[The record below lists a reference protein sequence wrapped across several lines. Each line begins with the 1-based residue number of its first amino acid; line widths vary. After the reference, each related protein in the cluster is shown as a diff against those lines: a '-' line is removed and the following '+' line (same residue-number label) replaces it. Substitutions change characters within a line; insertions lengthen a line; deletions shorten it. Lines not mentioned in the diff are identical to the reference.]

1 MTSSN
6 SLFTVSLMLALAAC
20 EPDGGNKLG
29 SGGSR
34 SAPTCDEG
42 TATLGVA
49 GEFAVDS
56 FDFEMAYD
64 PDTLLVSG
72 PVYTFELPADISGVS
87 ATVDLPGKEVGFA
100 LWGLDDDIFID
111 ATRQD
116 ETEGAWWSAPYW
128 HWGALGGTVTLPIDP
143 STMPNGGG
151 CLFVQPSALAI
162 NQEGKSATMHIVT
175 QRGDVGAGVIDVN
188 IVIVGGAELY
198 QDELD
203 ASVARMNQVWSGGG
217 GPSVGNVELFEVGDS
232 SFLYY
237 ADSNDLRAT
246 ELSGGNPQA
255 VNLFI
260 VDDYADE
267 PGTLGEAGGIPGP
280 LGLHGVD
287 GAGTIVALDG
297 HRMRD
302 GTLDVSTMGETMA
315 HEIGHQVGLFHTTE
329 SDGTRTEPLDDTSAC
344 PDSADRDGDWYF
356 SAEEC
361 ADHDG
366 RNFMFWI
373 TGNFTQDDVSP
384 QQAAVLSRSVVSR

>member
-1 MTSSN
+1 MSPRVPLCRLSIVF
-6 SLFTVSLMLALAAC
+6 LLPAC
-20 EPDGGNKLG
+20 EPTGGGK
-29 SGGSR
+29 GGGGGR
-34 SAPTCDEG
+34 LAPTCDNG
-42 TATLGVA
+42 SDTLGVA

-56 FDFEMAYD
+56 FDFEMTYD
-64 PDTLLVSG
+64 PDTFLVSG
-72 PVYTFELPADISGVS
+72 PVYTFELPSDISGVS
-87 ATVDLPGKEVGFA
+87 ATVDLPGEEVGFA
-100 LWGLDDDIFID
+100 LWGFGDDVFID
-111 ATRQD
+111 ATKAD
-116 ETEGAWWSAPYW
+116 ETNGAWWSAPYW

-143 STMPNGGG
+143 TTMPDGGG
-151 CLFVQPSALAI
+151 CLFVQPSALST
-162 NQEGKSATMHIVT
+162 NLEGDTATFHMVT
-175 QRGDVGAGVIDVN
+175 KRADVGTGMIDVN
-188 IVIVGGAELY
+188 IVIVGGAALY
-198 QDELD
+198 QEELD
-203 ASVARMNQVWSGGG
+203 ATIARMDAVWSGGG
-217 GPSVGNVELFEVGDS
+217 GPAVGTVEVYEVGGD

-237 ADSNDLRAT
+237 DDSNELRAT
-246 ELSGGNPQA
+246 ELDGGNPQA

-297 HRMRD
+297 HRTRD
-302 GTLDVSTMGETMA
+302 GTLDVSTMGETAA

-329 SDGTRTEPLDDTSAC
+329 SDGTRTEPLDDTAAC
-344 PDSADRDGDWYF
+344 PESADTDGDWYF

-373 TGNFTQDDVSP
+373 TGNFTQEEVSE